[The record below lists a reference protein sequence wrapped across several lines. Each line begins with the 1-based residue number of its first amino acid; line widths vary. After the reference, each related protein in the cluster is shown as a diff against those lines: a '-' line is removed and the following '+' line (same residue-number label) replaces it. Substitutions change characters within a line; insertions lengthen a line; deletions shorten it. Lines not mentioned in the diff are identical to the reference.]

1 MARDLRFDR
10 AYGLSVRV
18 ARTHFVVFTTQ
29 RNGSTWL
36 MSVLNGLE
44 GVSAQ
49 GELFLPRP
57 RSPETRWDS
66 EFALPRYV
74 ESKRMHGSFR
84 PFSVFNYLSALYR
97 GDGAVGFKLMYSQL
111 RRYPE
116 ILPYLMKK
124 RIRVVHLV
132 RRNHVDVLISFAIKR
147 EIGKAHIL
155 APEDRP
161 SDVKVVLDTDS
172 LLRDLRKLE
181 LKHTVGRT
189 VLRLAR
195 LEHIEVAYEDLVADP
210 AGFDRVR
217 EFLGIPV
224 NQGAL
229 QSNILKTRT
238 QGQRQVVANYD
249 EVRAVLRGSK
259 FAHLLE

>member
-1 MARDLRFDR
+1 MPPE
-10 AYGLSVRV
+10 SP
-18 ARTHFVVFTTQ
+18 THFVVFTTQ
-29 RNGSTWL
+29 RNGSTWV

-57 RSPETRWDS
+57 RSPEKRWDS
-66 EFALPRYV
+66 DFALPRYV
-74 ESKRMHGSFR
+74 ESRRRHGSIR
-84 PFSVFNYLSALYR
+84 PLSVFSYLSALYR
-97 GDGAVGFKLMYSQL
+97 GEGTVGFKLMYSQL

-132 RRNHVDVLISFAIKR
+132 RRNHLDVLISFEIKR

-155 APEDRP
+155 SPKDRP
-161 SDVKVVLDTDS
+161 SDIKVELDTRS
-172 LLRDLRKLE
+172 LLRDVRKLE
-181 LKHTVGRT
+181 LKHSIGRT

-195 LEHIEVAYEDLVADP
+195 LNHIEVVYEDLVADP
-210 AGFDRVR
+210 ARFVRVR
-217 EFLGIPV
+217 EFLGVPADQDV
-224 NQGAL
+224 P

-238 QGQRQVVANYD
+238 GRQRQVIANYE
-249 EVRAVLRGSK
+249 EVRAVLQASK
-259 FAHLLE
+259 FADLLD